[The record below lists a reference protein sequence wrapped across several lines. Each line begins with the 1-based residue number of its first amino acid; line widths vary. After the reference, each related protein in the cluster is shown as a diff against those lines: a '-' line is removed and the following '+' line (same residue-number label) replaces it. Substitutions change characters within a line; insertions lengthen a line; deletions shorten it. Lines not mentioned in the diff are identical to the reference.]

1 MEETITNLKSDN
13 ERLRQMNG
21 AKTDIIS
28 VGAHQIRTSLSGLK
42 WIIKMFIDGDLG
54 QLSPEQENLLRKAY
68 DSNERAI
75 NLVTELLLANKTEDI
90 VEKTYKFDK
99 INLTEIIDSSLFD
112 FSGETHAKGIEIIF
126 LKPITPIPKVSVDKE
141 KMHIVIQNLLDN
153 AIKYSDTHGK
163 IFITIKNTDDQVQI
177 SIKNNGIMIPDE
189 SKGEIFKKFYRA
201 PEAQEKSHTGSG
213 IGLFIIKNIIEKHG
227 GKIWFESSK
236 NEGTTFFVN
245 IPINNV
251 ATN

>member
-1 MEETITNLKSDN
+1 MEETLENLKQEN
-13 ERLRQMNG
+13 IRLKQMNG

-28 VGAHQIRTSLSGLK
+28 IGAHQIRTSLSGLK

-54 QLSPEQENLLRKAY
+54 NLSPEQENLMKKAY
-68 DSNERAI
+68 ESNEKAI

-90 VEKTYKFDK
+90 VEKDYTF
-99 INLTEIIDSSLFD
+99 TEISLADLIDSSLFD

-126 LKPITPIPKVSVDKE
+126 LKPLTKIPKIQADKE
-141 KMHIVIQNLLDN
+141 KIHIVIQNLLDN

-163 IFITIKNTDDQVQI
+163 VFITIKNVDNQVQL
-177 SIKNNGIMIPDE
+177 SVKNNGVIIPDA

-201 PEAQEKSHTGSG
+201 PEAQEKSRTGSG

-236 NEGTTFFVN
+236 EEGTTFF
-245 IPINNV
+245 INLPLSR
-251 ATN
+251 

>member
-1 MEETITNLKSDN
+1 MEETLENLKQEN
-13 ERLRQMNG
+13 IRLKQMNG
-21 AKTDIIS
+21 VKTDIIS

-54 QLSPEQENLLRKAY
+54 NLSPEQENLMRKAY

-75 NLVTELLLANKTEDI
+75 GLVTELLLANKTEDV
-90 VEKTYKFDK
+90 VEKEYVFTEV
-99 INLTEIIDSSLFD
+99 NLVDIIDSCIFD

-126 LKPITPIPKVSVDKE
+126 LKPTVHIPKVKVDKD
-141 KMHIVIQNLLDN
+141 KIHIVVQNLLDN

-163 IFITIKNTDDQVQI
+163 VFITIKTLGDQIQMSV
-177 SIKNNGIMIPDE
+177 KNNGVIIPDE

-236 NEGTTFFVN
+236 ADGTTFFIN
-245 IPINNV
+245 IPV
-251 ATN
+251 ERVLQ